1 MRTKMLERALDE
13 KLWVEKQLLKL
24 QPIGRLGDPGEVG
37 KIVIFLCS
45 GDASFVTGHAML
57 VDG

>member
-1 MRTKMLERALDE
+1 MLERALDE